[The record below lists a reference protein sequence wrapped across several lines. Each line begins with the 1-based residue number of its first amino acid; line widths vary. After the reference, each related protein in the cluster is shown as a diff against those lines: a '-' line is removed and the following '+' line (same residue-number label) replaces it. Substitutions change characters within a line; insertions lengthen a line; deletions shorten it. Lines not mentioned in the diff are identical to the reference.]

1 MLKHHHS
8 HKLFYLLSKIRNFC
22 SEERDA
28 KADQDEDQG
37 GGFKPDGLGAAPGRD
52 QVPLVEV
59 VDDVDLPTH
68 VRLTVTL

>member
-1 MLKHHHS
+1 M
-8 HKLFYLLSKIRNFC
+8 FFLSKIQIVC

-37 GGFKPDGLGAAPGRD
+37 GGFEPDGLGAASGRD

-59 VDDVDLPTH
+59 VDDVDLPSH